1 MNDSCRAFQDH
12 LAAALNG
19 APHEPSDSLRALSW
33 HSHLLTCSTCR
44 ELLAAE
50 EALDVLL
57 ATLPAP
63 RLPAGVAA
71 RVLARLAEERQ
82 DAALDRLLEL
92 ARSAPA
98 PTCLARDVLATLEAE
113 RQSAALDRLLDLLPE
128 PVAPRGLAVR
138 VLAGL
143 ERERAPRTWIG
154 RARRAPW
161 HVRIAA
167 AAALALGGAM
177 AFDALRPKPQVE
189 DTSVDLAAGT
199 PPQELLESLDLL
211 QDWDLINDPSVDVVL
226 TGLDTA
232 EEVLLEIDRGSDPL
246 GPESDASPQDPSAS
260 SQGSGRG

>member
-1 MNDSCRAFQDH
+1 VNDSCRAFQDH

-19 APHEPSDSLRALSW
+19 APHEPCDSLRTLSW

-44 ELLAAE
+44 DLLAAE

-63 RLPAGVAA
+63 RLPAGVAE

-98 PTCLARDVLATLEAE
+98 PIGLAHGVLATLEAE
-113 RQSAALDRLLDLLPE
+113 RQSTQLDRLLDLLPE
-128 PVAPRGLAVR
+128 PAAPRGLAAR

-143 ERERAPRTWIG
+143 DRERAPHTWIG

-161 HVRIAA
+161 LVRVAA
-167 AAALALGGAM
+167 AAALALAGAM
-177 AFDALRPKPQVE
+177 AFDALRPKPPADE
-189 DTSVDLAAGT
+189 EIVDLAGVAPIGA
-199 PPQELLESLDLL
+199 PPPELLESLDLL
-211 QDWDLINDPSVDVVL
+211 QDWELINDPSVDVVL

-246 GPESDASPQDPSAS
+246 GPESDAAPEDP
-260 SQGSGRG
+260 GKG